1 MGVKLE
7 SEAEINST
15 ESGAESFVKG
25 FCSLHSPLHQILPQ
39 AHHAIHS
46 SLQRTC
52 PESVPFVNS
61 ESGAGVT
68 FPFKDYYFIIF
79 IILLVMPK
87 FSLAIFSSYMI
98 NP

>member
-15 ESGAESFVKG
+15 ESEAESFVKG

-46 SLQRTC
+46 SLQRT
-52 PESVPFVNS
+52 
-61 ESGAGVT
+61 
-68 FPFKDYYFIIF
+68 
-79 IILLVMPK
+79 
-87 FSLAIFSSYMI
+87 
-98 NP
+98 